1 MLEELDDTSIETQ
14 RRWLRFILERV
25 GHNNLPKLIDYYR
38 SIGWINESAANRLL
52 ALAAHEKRYNGN
64 SWTLSAEEHRISRL
78 YIEKL
83 KGKQIDESILSV
95 HLPARVKPDPIKKI
109 ERTGGKIH
117 PVERK
122 KIEFTL
128 HRREVT
134 IKNLEQELK
143 ERDIEIGKLNERIVE
158 LEAEL
163 TECQK
168 EIMRNRIYMEILDQ
182 NIRIRKAHRVSS
194 RASQK
199 SDMINHVI

>member
-14 RRWLRFILERV
+14 RRWLLFILERV

-38 SIGWINESAANRLL
+38 SIGWISDTVANRLL
-52 ALAAHEKRYNGN
+52 ALAAHEKRYKGS

-83 KGKQIDESILSV
+83 KGRKIDESILSV
-95 HLPARVKPDPIKKI
+95 PLTARVKPDPVKKI
-109 ERTGGKIH
+109 EPQRENIH

-122 KIEFTL
+122 KIEFTI

-134 IKNLEQELK
+134 IKNLEQELQEK
-143 ERDIEIGKLNERIVE
+143 DIDIGKLNEMIAG

-163 TECQK
+163 KECQK
-168 EIMRNRIYMEILDQ
+168 EVMRNRIYMDILDQ
-182 NIRIRKAHRVSS
+182 NVRIRKAG
-194 RASQK
+194 RASSKGK
-199 SDMINHVI
+199 SKK